1 MKTTLHQHF
10 MNVVKDIQTIDQYFV
25 QSDILKCVD
34 YVQCTN
40 RGCPLTSK
48 QMNEY
53 RLTKLALHQL
63 AILKDVSNI
72 DVLEDEVSDV
82 DVFNSVSSA
91 YNQELSAYR
100 TYFQGSN

>member
-1 MKTTLHQHF
+1 
-10 MNVVKDIQTIDQYFV
+10 
-25 QSDILKCVD
+25 
-34 YVQCTN
+34 
-40 RGCPLTSK
+40 
-48 QMNEY
+48 MNEY

-91 YNQELSAYR
+91 YNQELSTYR
-100 TYFQGSN
+100 TYFQRSN